1 MPTDAE
7 GKDTF
12 QTDKSCLQ
20 SKTVHSGFVSIL
32 LINYTLQSKDRRV
45 AFWLY
50 MEINLEGQKI
60 FMNILEFSPSR
71 LISTNDWDKFLKD
84 VNFGLCQQIT

>member
-1 MPTDAE
+1 MGHAVVLFMLLLLFHVPFAQCMPYIVWQYLQGELISFIMPTDAE

-32 LINYTLQSKDRRV
+32 LMNNTLQSKDRRV
-45 AFWLY
+45 AF
-50 MEINLEGQKI
+50 
-60 FMNILEFSPSR
+60 
-71 LISTNDWDKFLKD
+71 
-84 VNFGLCQQIT
+84 